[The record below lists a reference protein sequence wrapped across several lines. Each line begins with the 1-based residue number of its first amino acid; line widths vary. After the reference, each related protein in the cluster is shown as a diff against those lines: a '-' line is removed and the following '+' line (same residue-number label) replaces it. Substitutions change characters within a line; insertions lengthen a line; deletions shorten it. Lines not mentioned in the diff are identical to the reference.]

1 MNIDKLIYRILL
13 NYYFIF
19 IDNVKY
25 KVVYPSAKIKY
36 DSEILYDSILEENK
50 YDKTWMTQQE
60 IDFELSKNGIWTKE
74 DENELESKKRSLDA
88 TKIEIYLSFS
98 NVSKR
103 EKIRKNI
110 KIINK
115 KINELHNRKNSLS
128 YLDIK
133 EYALTIKNEFL
144 IMNSITDLNDK
155 LYFDNP
161 YGENYEAKQLNHFV
175 REILNNSIDI
185 TTLKSIAR
193 SELWKSYINSNP
205 QAAHNIN
212 LNDDYR
218 YLLSI
223 HKMYENAKQHP
234 EAPTE
239 EIISDDDALDGWFL
253 FQNQKMEK
261 EKRKNVTLDKFGKKI
276 KESDHVFILGENQQ
290 EIQEIYSLND
300 NKERM
305 IAQQVID
312 ASHNSKELVD
322 WKDLPFVKQQLMEE
336 KKPL

>member
-1 MNIDKLIYRILL
+1 M
-13 NYYFIF
+13 
-19 IDNVKY
+19 
-25 KVVYPSAKIKY
+25 
-36 DSEILYDSILEENK
+36 
-50 YDKTWMTQQE
+50 
-60 IDFELSKNGIWTKE
+60 
-74 DENELESKKRSLDA
+74 
-88 TKIEIYLSFS
+88 
-98 NVSKR
+98 
-103 EKIRKNI
+103 
-110 KIINK
+110 
-115 KINELHNRKNSLS
+115 
-128 YLDIK
+128 
-133 EYALTIKNEFL
+133 
-144 IMNSITDLNDK
+144 DLNDK

-161 YGENYEAKQLNHFV
+161 YGENYEAKKLNYFI

-185 TTLKSIAR
+185 TTLKMIAR
-193 SELWKSYINSNP
+193 SELWKSYINSNS
-205 QAAHNIN
+205 QAEHNIN

-312 ASHNSKELVD
+312 ASYNSKELVD

>member
-1 MNIDKLIYRILL
+1 MNIDKLIYRIFL

-19 IDNVKY
+19 INDVKY
-25 KVVYPSAKIKY
+25 KVTYPSAKIKY

-60 IDFELSKNGIWTKE
+60 IEFELLRNGIWTKE

-88 TKIEIYLSFS
+88 TKIEIYLNFS
-98 NVSKR
+98 NSSKR

-115 KINELHNRKNSLS
+115 KINELYNRKNSLS
-128 YLDIK
+128 YLDVK

-155 LYFDNP
+155 LCFDNP
-161 YGENYEAKQLNHFV
+161 YGENYEAKKLNYFI

-185 TTLKSIAR
+185 TTLKLIAR
-193 SELWKSYINSNP
+193 SELWKSYINSNS
-205 QAAHNIN
+205 QAEHNIN

-276 KESDHVFILGENQQ
+276 KESDHVFILGDNQQ
-290 EIQEIYSLND
+290 EIQDIYSLND
-300 NKERM
+300 TKERM

-322 WKDLPFVKQQLMEE
+322 WKDLPFVKHQLMEE

>member
-60 IDFELSKNGIWTKE
+60 IEFELSRNGIWTKE

-88 TKIEIYLSFS
+88 SKIEIYLNFS
-98 NVSKR
+98 NSSKR

-115 KINELHNRKNSLS
+115 KLNELYNRKNSLS

-144 IMNSITDLNDK
+144 IMNSITDLSDK

-161 YGENYEAKQLNHFV
+161 YGENHEAKKLNHFI

-193 SELWKSYINSNP
+193 SELWKSYINSNA
-205 QAAHNIN
+205 QAEHNIN

-253 FQNQKMEK
+253 FQNQKVEK

-276 KESDHVFILGENQQ
+276 KESDHVFILGDNQQ
-290 EIQEIYSLND
+290 EIQDIYSLND
-300 NKERM
+300 TKERM

-312 ASHNSKELVD
+312 ASYNSKELVD